1 MEHLVIS
8 TTVTETRLD
17 SKAMNFNSEK
27 CPNPVKKHHIKV
39 HRMERLRRKIR
50 LERQIKNQY
59 KLLKGLWDEVDEKE
73 SFVVEMK

>member
-8 TTVTETRLD
+8 ITVTETRLD

-27 CPNPVKKHHIKV
+27 CSNPTQKHHIKV